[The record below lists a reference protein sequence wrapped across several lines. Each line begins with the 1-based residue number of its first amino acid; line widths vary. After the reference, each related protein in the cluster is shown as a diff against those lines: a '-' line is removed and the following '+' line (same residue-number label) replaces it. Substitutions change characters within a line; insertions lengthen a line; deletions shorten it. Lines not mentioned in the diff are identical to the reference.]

1 MNTDLLRETQ
11 IELRVH
17 DEQLRVPE
25 TLKPHFVKP
34 KPPPQQPNENTPRY
48 VYFYDVQPVSSKDL
62 IAFVR
67 HQTDQQDN
75 LKRSQSY
82 LEEWGNEAALDIA
95 DSTWENALH
104 KADPS
109 THDTIVSSIARAV
122 ADLCTEQGTTPKVPP
137 EQAALWGPSPEKQ
150 ARANV
155 RSETQSAGYS
165 FVRPQDPW
173 QLYRFEP
180 VPNSAGPTQAPASDM
195 ESLREQFVEALA
207 ATAKFAEDA
216 DSPFAEAFR
225 LGQLFLKEQLPES
238 IEEVIT
244 LLATRGFSDR
254 AREVALDKLGLRE
267 QLA

>member
-137 EQAALWGPSPEKQ
+137 EQAALWGPFPRKTGPRKCPKRDAIRRLLIRAAAGSMAALPLRTSAEFSRTNAGTSQRHGVVAASNLLKRSLQQPSSPKTQ
-150 ARANV
+150 THPSPK
-155 RSETQSAGYS
+155 RSA
-165 FVRPQDPW
+165 
-173 QLYRFEP
+173 
-180 VPNSAGPTQAPASDM
+180 
-195 ESLREQFVEALA
+195 
-207 ATAKFAEDA
+207 
-216 DSPFAEAFR
+216 
-225 LGQLFLKEQLPES
+225 
-238 IEEVIT
+238 
-244 LLATRGFSDR
+244 
-254 AREVALDKLGLRE
+254 
-267 QLA
+267 